1 LRKIAGEFERPLAE
15 LEDRISELES
25 YPESQQRQ
33 EQIEQLLS
41 ELNEKRKEVFSNLT
55 RWERTLLARAP
66 NRPYTYDYI
75 NLLIEDFFE
84 IHGDRRYADDH
95 AIVTGFGFFRGEP
108 VCVIGH
114 QKGRD
119 TKEKLHCNF
128 GMPHPEGYR
137 KALRAMLLAEKFNRP
152 ILTFVDTPGAYPGI
166 GAEERGQAEAIAY
179 NLREM
184 GKMTV
189 PIIVTVT
196 GEGGSGGALAIAI
209 GNRVNILENAIYS
222 VITPEGCAAILW
234 KDAGHAPQAA
244 DAMRL
249 TSKDLLELEVV
260 DKIIPEPGGGAHTD
274 HAQMAGILS
283 EYLYN
288 DMQEL
293 KKLSRDE
300 LVEDR
305 FRKFRKMGFFIEE
318 ALG

>member
-25 YPESQQRQ
+25 YPENRERQQ
-33 EQIEQLLS
+33 QIEQLRKELS
-41 ELNEKRKEVFSNLT
+41 QKRKEVFSKLT

-66 NRPYTYDYI
+66 ERPYSYDFI

-84 IHGDRRYADDH
+84 IHGDRRFADDH

-108 VCVIGH
+108 VCIVGH
-114 QKGRD
+114 QKGRS

-128 GMPHPEGYR
+128 GMPNPEGYR
-137 KALRAMLLAEKFNRP
+137 KALRAMNLAEKFGRP
-152 ILTFVDTPGAYPGI
+152 IITFIDTPGAYPGI

-189 PIIVTVT
+189 PIIVNIT

-234 KDAGHAPQAA
+234 KDAGFAPQAA

-249 TSKDLLELEVV
+249 SAKDLLELGVV
-260 DKIIPEPGGGAHTD
+260 DKIIPEPPGGAHTD

-283 EYLYN
+283 EYLFS
-288 DMQEL
+288 DLQEL
-293 KKLSRDE
+293 KKLSAEE
-300 LVEDR
+300 LIEDR
-305 FRKFRKMGFFIEE
+305 FKKFRSMGVFIEE
-318 ALG
+318 EIS